1 MSFQWREARV
11 GVCDNREPQAA
22 GFSKARGSNPGEN
35 QNRTTCNP
43 SMTQLNWAPGH
54 PRTLTKGLGV
64 EGGRSLGLFP

>member
-1 MSFQWREARV
+1 M
-11 GVCDNREPQAA
+11 GVCDNRDPQAA

-35 QNRTTCNP
+35 QNRTTCNL
-43 SMTQLNWAPGH
+43 SLNWVPGH